1 MVRALSGVSL
11 AAITLLGTVVSANA
25 QGAPTVEVGVGYA
38 QFEQFDSSLPGLY
51 GSVGWRLTRWL
62 SVVGEVSWH
71 ARHEVFDDRFFSDN
85 EVTTILGGARF
96 IQWSSERIA
105 PFAEFLVGATR
116 NKNHAADIEPGLF
129 AFDFES
135 SVTGLALQPGGGD
148 VGLSV
153 FCMLHTS

>member
-11 AAITLLGTVVSANA
+11 AVITLLGTVVSANA

-38 QFEQFDSSLPGLY
+38 QFEEFNQSLPGLY

-71 ARHEVFDDRFFSDN
+71 ARHEVFDDRFVGNDFFSDD
-85 EVTTILGGARF
+85 ELTTILGGARF

-105 PFAEFLVGATR
+105 PF
-116 NKNHAADIEPGLF
+116 GLCQR
-129 AFDFES
+129 
-135 SVTGLALQPGGGD
+135 L
-148 VGLSV
+148 
-153 FCMLHTS
+153 